1 MLRVEKITLFI
12 LSIVLLLGVIACSN
26 QNGQGNNEQ
35 SVTNSNEQDDKVV
48 KKDDVRE
55 NIWRQLSSEQKEWI
69 DGTWTN
75 GKVSK
80 IILNENMMT
89 QVDDKS
95 YEGKEVYLI
104 DFPTKSKSIPNNM
117 IVYADIDTFDYI
129 GNGLVD

>member
-1 MLRVEKITLFI
+1 MLWLKKITLSI
-12 LSIVLLLGVIACSN
+12 LSVVLLLGLIACSN
-26 QNGQGNNEQ
+26 QNGQDNDQ
-35 SVTNSNEQDDKVV
+35 SVVNSNEQGDKVV

-55 NIWRQLSSEQKEWI
+55 IVWKQLSSEQKEWI
-69 DGTWTN
+69 DGTWTD

-80 IILNENMMT
+80 ITLNENMMT
-89 QVDDKS
+89 QVDSKS

-104 DFPTKSKSIPNNM
+104 DFPTKNKSIPNNM